1 MINIIGIKRIIVL
14 VILLVIN
21 ISLACTI
28 YLYLAPDITKTEKRL
43 RGLRGQLSSVQADI
57 DKLQIESEQLEEQR
71 DNFEIIKSEGFFGN
85 QVRSEAKNLLSQIQT
100 ESKVISAVASVKSGI
115 LEDDANAIKANHRV
129 LLSPI
134 SIDVKAFD
142 DGDIY
147 NYIYLA
153 QRLFPGHLSLDG
165 IEIKRNID
173 VSGPVLRAIASG
185 ANPELVSASMRF
197 SWRTM
202 IPEEQILPEGPR

>member
-1 MINIIGIKRIIVL
+1 MINIIGIKRVL
-14 VILLVIN
+14 VLAVLLVVN
-21 ISLACTI
+21 IALASVI
-28 YLYLAPDITKTEKRL
+28 YLYLSPDITKTEKHL
-43 RGLRGQLSSVQADI
+43 RGLRGAMSSVQSDI

-85 QVRSEAKNLLSQIQT
+85 QVRSDAKSLLSQIQT
-100 ESKVISAVASVKSGI
+100 QSRVISAVASVKSGI
-115 LEDDANAIKANHRV
+115 LEDHPDAIKANHRV

-134 SIDVKAFD
+134 EIEVKAFD
-142 DGDIY
+142 DGDVY

-153 QRLFPGHLSLDG
+153 QRMFPGHLSLDG

-173 VSGPVLRAIASG
+173 VSSPVLRAIASG
-185 ANPELVSASMRF
+185 ANPELISASMRF

-202 IPEEQILPEGPR
+202 IPEEQILPEGQR